1 MVTFYE
7 IIPEIIPLA
16 FVVILLVLAR
26 CFNEPLAYASEVI
39 NQSEFKSLQ
48 QPLYDER
55 NNIVY
60 T

>member
-1 MVTFYE
+1 
-7 IIPEIIPLA
+7 
-16 FVVILLVLAR
+16 
-26 CFNEPLAYASEVI
+26 VI

-60 T
+60 TWHLSSSMIIEKYI